1 MKFNSPKS
9 QIMNINWNIAKLN
22 EELSLRIKRWM
33 EELEDYYYFFL
44 EIKTLQSLRFD
55 YQGKKVYLFF
65 MKPKF
70 M

>member
-33 EELEDYYYFFL
+33 KELEDYYYYFFGDKD
-44 EIKTLQSLRFD
+44 IA
-55 YQGKKVYLFF
+55 
-65 MKPKF
+65 KF
-70 M
+70 KIWLSR

>member
-33 EELEDYYYFFL
+33 EELEDYFF
-44 EIKTLQSLRFD
+44 
-55 YQGKKVYLFF
+55 FF
-65 MKPKF
+65 GDKDIAKF
-70 M
+70 KIWLSR